1 MNEGAKAVKAYVAAL
16 AAAAVAVTVLT
27 DATAGSPAW
36 GALPVLAALLVAGEY
51 LFVRFRY
58 GGEISTINLVEA
70 VLAPMLFAF
79 SAPVVVATVAATQV
93 AGAVLRRNAVVK
105 SAFNVAQWSL
115 AAAVGAAV
123 MATAG
128 EPGAFTTERVAALI
142 VALAVVGLVN
152 HVAFAGVL
160 AMINHRSP
168 LAVARELGT
177 VLVVGWFLGWAVNT
191 LIGLLFA
198 LAYSTHAAA
207 VVLFAVPLAV
217 LHIAYRGYAGARS
230 DRLRLTGLHRAARS
244 LAGPL
249 DPGHAIE
256 GFLRDVAEAFEA
268 TAAALVFDERP
279 ERVIHRVDA
288 GGYTVVTEPAES
300 SSLEG
305 VMCACAGAVRVTGN
319 GHPWSEALVEAGWRD
334 CLTAPL
340 VEDGRTLGALVV
352 YDQAGLEGFEAG
364 ELAVLEAVA
373 RETVATFAKG
383 RLLATMLE
391 ERQKLAEIVGTTS
404 DGILT
409 IAADGRVRTW
419 NPALERITGI
429 AAADAVGKPAL
440 EGLEPVTVNGQPVG
454 LDRWADDLVL
464 PAELRIT
471 AADGEQRRLSCSYSR
486 SEDETLVVVARD
498 TTTVEEMAQ
507 LREEFGQ
514 LVAAEEAQR
523 EVVEQLRQAVVPPRP
538 VLAGADLGVAFLAPD
553 ETAPTGGDLFDWH
566 VLPTGELHLA
576 VVDVLGHGVAATK
589 DALSVVSTLRILSLQ
604 GCPLEDLVA
613 RADDLLAAD
622 QREIVATVV
631 VARFDTRTGRLL
643 LVSGGH
649 PPALVVSGDGSVR
662 QVAATGSAIG
672 WPGAGSDGVAEESL
686 QPSDTLVLYTDGL
699 VEARKNIVEGIEVL
713 MRHAAL
719 AAHLPAEELATQL
732 LERAVSGAQ
741 RRDDTLALVMR
752 ATSVGE
758 HRHEQVWRAS
768 PAAEEVGA
776 VRRQVTEWMA
786 ARELD
791 VDDIDDVRLVV
802 SELLTNAVVAARST
816 VTVHVAVD
824 SGRVHVWVSDD
835 GGSAPDLSTAGHLPV
850 PDNAQAGRGLFL
862 VRSVMDDVT
871 ALTNEIGTTV
881 RCVKRLRRVA
891 VDEPPT
897 DSFAA
902 HGPA

>member
-1 MNEGAKAVKAYVAAL
+1 MNAGASAVKAYVAL
-16 AAAAVAVTVLT
+16 LAVAALVVTLLI
-27 DATAGSPAW
+27 DDPAGAPAW
-36 GALPVLAALLVAGEY
+36 GALPVLAALLVGGEY

-58 GGEISTINLVEA
+58 GGEISTINMVEA

-79 SAPVVVATVAATQV
+79 PAPVVVATVAVTQV
-93 AGAVLRRNAVVK
+93 VGAVLRRNASVK
-105 SAFNVAQWSL
+105 GAFNVAQWSL

-123 MATAG
+123 MSTADA
-128 EPGAFTTERVAALI
+128 PAAFTTARVAALI

-152 HVAFAGVL
+152 HLSFAGVL
-160 AMINHRSP
+160 ALVNHRSP
-168 LAVARELGT
+168 LAVARELGP

-191 LIGLLFA
+191 LMGLLFA
-198 LAYSTHAAA
+198 LAYATHAAA

-268 TAAALVFDERP
+268 TAAALVFDDRP

-288 GGYTVVTEPAES
+288 NGYAVAHEPHES
-300 SSLEG
+300 ASLEATLCG
-305 VMCACAGAVRVTGN
+305 CAGATRITGT
-319 GHPWSEALVEAGWRD
+319 GHPWSSDLVAAGWRD
-334 CLTAPL
+334 CLCAPL

-383 RLLATMLE
+383 RLLAAMLE

-419 NPALERITGI
+419 NPALEYITGVP
-429 AAADAVGKPAL
+429 APEAVGRPAL
-440 EGLEPVTVNGQPVG
+440 EGLDAVTVNGRPVH
-454 LDRWADDLVL
+454 LDRWVDDLFL

-471 AADGEQRRLSCSYSR
+471 ARDGEQRRLSCSYSR
-486 SEDETLVVVARD
+486 SEDATLVVVARD
-498 TTTVEEMAQ
+498 ITTVEEMAQ

-514 LVAAEEAQR
+514 LAAAEEAQR

-589 DALSVVSTLRILSLQ
+589 DALSVVSTLRLLSLQ
-604 GCPLEDLVA
+604 GSPLEELVA
-613 RADDLLAAD
+613 RADQLLAAD
-622 QREIVATVV
+622 QRELVATVV
-631 VARFDTRTGRLL
+631 VARFDTRTGRLRI
-643 LVSGGH
+643 VSGGH
-649 PPALVVSGDGSVR
+649 PPALIVSGDGTVA

-672 WPGAGSDGVAEESL
+672 WPGAGSDGVADACL
-686 QPSDTLVLYTDGL
+686 RPTDTLVLYTDGL
-699 VEARKNIVEGIEVL
+699 VEARKNIVEGIDVL
-713 MRHAAL
+713 VRHAAL

-732 LERAVSGAQ
+732 LERALSGAQ
-741 RRDDTLALVMR
+741 RRDDTLALVVR

-758 HRHEQVWRAS
+758 HRHEQVWRLA
-768 PAAEEVGA
+768 PAAEEIGA
-776 VRRQVTEWMA
+776 TRRQVGEWLA

-791 VDDIDDVRLVV
+791 PDDIDDVRLVV
-802 SELLTNAVVAARST
+802 SELLTNAVAAAHAAI
-816 VTVHVAVD
+816 TVHVAVD
-824 SGRVHVWVSDD
+824 TGRVHVWVSDD
-835 GGSAPDLSTAGHLPV
+835 GGSTPDLSAAGAEPAP
-850 PDNAQAGRGLFL
+850 PDAQAGRGLFL
-862 VRSVMDDVT
+862 VRSVMDDIAAV
-871 ALTNEIGTTV
+871 TNEIGTTV

-891 VDEPPT
+891 LDDPPADTVAEHEP
-897 DSFAA
+897 A
-902 HGPA
+902 

>member
-1 MNEGAKAVKAYVAAL
+1 MNAGAMAVKAYVAVL
-16 AAAAVAVTVLT
+16 AAAAVIVTLLADDV
-27 DATAGSPAW
+27 AGSPAW

-58 GGEISTINLVEA
+58 GGEISTINMVEA

-79 SAPVVVATVAATQV
+79 PAPVVVATVAVTQV
-93 AGAVLRRNAVVK
+93 VGGVLRRNAVVK
-105 SAFNVAQWSL
+105 GAFNVAQWSL

-123 MATAG
+123 MTAADD
-128 EPGAFTTERVAALI
+128 PGTFSVERVAALI
-142 VALAVVGLVN
+142 VALAVVGVAN
-152 HVAFAGVL
+152 HLSFAGVL
-160 AMINHRSP
+160 AIVNQRSP
-168 LAVARELGT
+168 FAVARELGP
-177 VLVVGWFLGWAVNT
+177 VLVVGWFLGWGVNT
-191 LIGLLFA
+191 LMGLLFA
-198 LAYSTHAAA
+198 LAYATHAAA

-256 GFLRDVAEAFEA
+256 GFLRDVVEAFEA
-268 TAAALVFDERP
+268 TAAALVFDDHP

-288 GGYTVVTEPAES
+288 EGYAVLTEPHDT
-300 SSLEG
+300 SSLEATL
-305 VMCACAGAVRVTGN
+305 CACAGAVRITGT
-319 GHPWSEALVEAGWRD
+319 GHQWSSAVADAGWRD
-334 CLTAPL
+334 CLCAPL

-391 ERQKLAEIVGTTS
+391 ERLKLAEIVGTTS

-419 NPALERITGI
+419 NPALERITGLSATEAI
-429 AAADAVGKPAL
+429 GRPAL
-440 EGLEPVTVNGQPVG
+440 AGLDPVTVNGQPVH
-454 LDRWADDLVL
+454 LNRWVDDLLL
-464 PAELRIT
+464 PSELRIT
-471 AADGEQRRLSCSYSR
+471 ARDGERRRLACSYSR
-486 SEDETLVVVARD
+486 SEDATLVVVARD
-498 TTTVEEMAQ
+498 ITTVEEMAQ

-514 LVAAEEAQR
+514 LAAAEEAQR
-523 EVVEQLRQAVVPPRP
+523 EMVEQLRQAVVPPRP

-589 DALSVVSTLRILSLQ
+589 DALTVVSTLRLLSLQ

-613 RADDLLAAD
+613 RADELLAAD

-631 VARFDTRTGRLL
+631 VARFDTRTGRLRT
-643 LVSGGH
+643 VSGGH
-649 PPALVVSGDGSVR
+649 PPALIIGGDGTVT

-672 WPGAGSDGVAEESL
+672 WPGAGSDNVAEASL
-686 QPSDTLVLYTDGL
+686 RPSDTLVLYTDGL
-699 VEARKNIVEGIEVL
+699 VEARKNIVEGMDVL

-758 HRHEQVWRAS
+758 HRHEQVWRLA
-768 PAAEEVGA
+768 PAPEEVGA
-776 VRRQVTEWMA
+776 TRRQVGEWMA

-791 VDDIDDVRLVV
+791 ADDIDDVRLVV
-802 SELLTNAVVAARST
+802 SELLTNAVVAARAA

-824 SGRVHVWVSDD
+824 TSRVHVWVSDD
-835 GGSAPDLSTAGHLPV
+835 GHATPDLSSAGTQSAPA
-850 PDNAQAGRGLFL
+850 DAQAGRGLFL

-871 ALTNEIGTTV
+871 AVTNEIGTTV

-891 VDEPPT
+891 VDDPPADTMAEREP
-897 DSFAA
+897 A
-902 HGPA
+902 